1 MFDNVTIQSQTYL
14 VHQESVRGRL
24 RELSAYGNVKIQSL
38 YGSWNGVMVKMAVSK
53 GVRLRGNFWWVCA
66 ARFSKSWLSVSE
78 QKIVI
83 FHTRF
88 QTWTV

>member
-38 YGSWNGVMVKMAVSK
+38 YASWNGVIVKMASK
-53 GVRLRGNFWWVCA
+53 A
-66 ARFSKSWLSVSE
+66 S
-78 QKIVI
+78 I
-83 FHTRF
+83 
-88 QTWTV
+88 